1 MENKIINVLDIKPMY
16 EINDM
21 GIIRNIKTGRVLS
34 YFYSDGYAMVS
45 LNTIHHGRRTF
56 KVHKL
61 VALMFLPPPPTK
73 KHIYIHHINHN
84 RADPSEENLKWVLL
98 EML

>member
-34 YFYSDGYAMVS
+34 YFYSDGV
-45 LNTIHHGRRTF
+45 
-56 KVHKL
+56 
-61 VALMFLPPPPTK
+61 
-73 KHIYIHHINHN
+73 
-84 RADPSEENLKWVLL
+84 
-98 EML
+98 MLWYH